1 MSKLKRLIRFGLAG
15 GLLFVSMIAFAQ
27 TQTVNGKVVDE
38 SGQPV
43 IGATIAIKGSSTGTI
58 TDVDGIFSIAASP
71 KDVITISYIGFA
83 TEEIAVGSKTS
94 IDVTLKETTMQM
106 KDVVVV
112 GYGTQ
117 RKANLTGAVSTV
129 DVEKSLVAKPF
140 TDIGKGLQG
149 TVPGLQITYGDGDIA
164 TTPSIQIRGLV
175 SVNGS
180 STPLILVDGIVV
192 PDLAMVS
199 PDDVASI
206 SVLKDAASTSI
217 FGARAAAGVIMI
229 TTKSGERNTKFT
241 VKYSNNFSWS
251 NPTVLPNFP
260 DPALEIPMESAAMVR
275 GGNSYDMFGALPD
288 PLVAGINKWK
298 ANYANNRKSN
308 DMVLGEDFDLINGV
322 PHFYR
327 VWDVKQIMLQTMT
340 AQNHNVNISGGTDK
354 LSYYVSGSYSG
365 SEGLLKLNPNTLNQ
379 WNLAAS
385 ITADVKKWLTLETKI
400 SSRQFN
406 YDYPYSYQ
414 DYYFYMWRWGSN
426 MPYGTYTDPATG
438 KSMYFRNDNGYLAS
452 ANKSTY
458 RQNTQTV
465 NLAATLKFT
474 SWLNLRSEFSYMD
487 RGATRHEVG
496 GLLSLW
502 DFWGGSLVI
511 NNALPSAS
519 YDETDFTNST
529 TTQIT
534 SNTYLNYNQK
544 FGPHTLK
551 AVAGLNAEKGDFQQT
566 YAKGYGLMDNSKGE
580 IPLLSGTNPVTG
592 APVYPVITSTS
603 TMYGPAHTWWGVAGY
618 FGRIN
623 YDYKNKYLLEVN
635 ARYDGSSNFPTNDRW
650 AFFPS
655 VSAGWRIT
663 EESFMNQ
670 IKNVINDW
678 KIRGSY
684 GTIGNQD
691 VGANL
696 FLPVMT
702 TGTNTWVIGSARAT
716 YTGAPRVVPSTLSWE
731 RINTL
736 NFGTDMRLLNN
747 NLGVTLDWFQRDNV
761 GMVAPAETLPA
772 VFGTTVAKTNMGNM
786 RTKGIELGLDYNY
799 KFNNGLQL
807 YANATISN
815 YNTVI
820 TKWTGNDANSLNTA
834 QFYTGETVGEIWGF
848 KTVGYFK
855 DDADVA
861 NSPSQTA
868 LQSGGFQFGP
878 GDIKYADLN
887 GDGKIDGGAMT
898 LQDHGDLVKI
908 GNTTPKY
915 QYSFRLGGNMK
926 GFDVD
931 VFFQGVGKR
940 DMWATGNIA
949 IPGWSG
955 NGIFLDH
962 QMDYWTPDNINAK
975 YPNPFQGN
983 SGSNIPGQNY
993 WVGQSFVTNYQ
1004 PSGNNFYPQ
1013 TKYLLSLA
1021 YLRLKTLT
1029 VGYTLPASLTQR
1041 LTIDK
1046 LRIYAEGMNLFTFSQ
1061 NNIPIDPEIT
1071 NGSSTNNWY
1080 GAIAPFNKTFSIGL
1094 QLSF

>member
-1 MSKLKRLIRFGLAG
+1 MVRFGIVFVP
-15 GLLFVSMIAFAQ
+15 LLFCITLTFAQ
-27 TQTVNGKVVDE
+27 TKTIQGKVIDE

-43 IGATIAIKGSSTGTI
+43 IGATVIVKGASMGTI
-58 TDVDGIFSIAASP
+58 TDADGNFSINAAP
-71 KDVITISYIGFA
+71 KDVITISYIGFTTA
-83 TEEIAVGSKTS
+83 EVAVETKTS
-94 IDVTLKETTMQM
+94 IDVTLKESVTQM

-129 DVEKSLVAKPF
+129 DVDKALVAKPF

-164 TTPSIQIRGLV
+164 TTPSIQIRGMA

-229 TTKSGERNTKFT
+229 TTKSGGRNTKFSI
-241 VKYSNNFSWS
+241 KYSNNFSWS
-251 NPTVLPNFP
+251 NPTVLPDFP
-260 DPALEIPMESAAMVR
+260 DPALEIPMESAAFNRM
-275 GGNSYDMFGALPD
+275 GNSYDMFGANPD
-288 PLVAGINKWK
+288 ALVKGITNWK
-298 ANYANNRKSN
+298 AKYANNRKSDN
-308 DMVLGEDFDLINGV
+308 MVMGEDFELINGV

-327 VWDVKQIMLQTMT
+327 VWDPKKIMFQTMS
-340 AQNHNVNISGGTDK
+340 AQNHNINLSGGTDK
-354 LSYYVSGSYSG
+354 LTYYVSGSYSAN
-365 SEGLLKLNPNTLNQ
+365 EGLLKLNPNKLNQ
-379 WNLAAS
+379 WNLMAS
-385 ITADVKKWLTLETKI
+385 ITADVKKWLTFETKM
-400 SSRQFN
+400 STRQFN

-414 DYYFYMWRWGSN
+414 DYYFYMWRWGAN
-426 MPYGTYTDPATG
+426 MPYGTYTDPTTG
-438 KSMYFRNDNGYLAS
+438 QTAYFRNDNGFLAN
-452 ANKSTY
+452 ANRCTY
-458 RQNTQTV
+458 RQNTQMV
-465 NLAATLKFT
+465 NLAATIKFT
-474 SWLNLRSEFSYMD
+474 SWLNLRSEFSYMN
-487 RGATRHEVG
+487 RGATRHEIG
-496 GLLSLW
+496 GLISLW
-502 DFWGGSLVI
+502 DFWGGSLVM
-511 NNALPSAS
+511 NKALPSTGS
-519 YDETDFTNST
+519 DETDFTNAT

-534 SNTYLNYNQK
+534 SNTYLTYNQK
-544 FGPHTLK
+544 FGSHTLK
-551 AVAGLNAEKGDFQQT
+551 AVAGLNAEKGEFQQT
-566 YAKGYGLMDNSKGE
+566 YAKGYGLMDKSMGE
-580 IPLLSGTNPVTG
+580 IPLLTNTNPVTG
-592 APVYPVITSTS
+592 VPVYPVITSTAA
-603 TMYGPAHTWWGVAGY
+603 MYGPAHTWWAVAGY

-635 ARYDGSSNFPTNDRW
+635 ARYDGSSNFPINGRW

-663 EESFMNQ
+663 EESFM
-670 IKNVINDW
+670 KNVKNAITDW

-702 TGTNTWVIGSARAT
+702 TATNNWVIGSAKAT
-716 YTGAPRVVPSTLSWE
+716 YTGVPRVVPSSLTWE

-736 NFGTDMRLLNN
+736 DVGTDMRFLHN
-747 NLGVTLDWFQRDNV
+747 NLGLTFDWFQRDNV
-761 GMVAPAETLPA
+761 GMVAPSQTLPA
-772 VFGTTVAKTNMGNM
+772 VFGAAVAKTNMGNM
-786 RTKGIELGLDYNY
+786 RTNGVELGLDYHY
-799 KFNNGLQL
+799 QFHNGLQL

-815 YNTVI
+815 YSTKI
-820 TKWTGNDANSLNTA
+820 TKWTGNDANSLNSA
-834 QFYTGETVGEIWGF
+834 QFYTGETLGEIWGF

-861 NSPSQTA
+861 NSPSQVA
-868 LQSGGFQFGP
+868 LQSSSFKFGA

-887 GDGKIDGGAMT
+887 GDGKVNGGAMT
-898 LQDHGDLVKI
+898 LADHGDLMKI

-915 QYSFRLGGNMK
+915 QYSFRLGGNME

-931 VFFQGVGKR
+931 VYFQGVGKR

-955 NGIFLDH
+955 NGIFLNH
-962 QMDYWTPDNINAK
+962 QMDYWTSDNTNAK
-975 YPNPFQGN
+975 YPVPFQGN
-983 SGSNIPGQNY
+983 SGSNIPAQNY
-993 WVGQSFVTNYQ
+993 WVGSPLVTNYQ

-1021 YLRLKTLT
+1021 YLRLKTLSI
-1029 VGYTLPASLTQR
+1029 GYTLPASLTKR
-1041 LTIDK
+1041 IEIDK
-1046 LRIYAEGMNLFTFSQ
+1046 LRIYVEGMNLLTFSQ
-1061 NNIPIDPEIT
+1061 NKIPIDPEIT
-1071 NGSSTNNWY
+1071 NGSTTNNWY
-1080 GAIAPFNKTFSIGL
+1080 GAIAPFNRTYSLGL